1 LVTPEVFEKVQVL
14 LTASRNGRDRPQVH
28 EQYLT
33 GSLYCA
39 ECGSRLVF
47 SRIKNRHGK
56 VYDYFCCLGRKSR
69 KRGGSCTTGHYSVA
83 EVERAVERL
92 YRAVRIDPGTQ
103 EAVRRDLVEHLEA
116 EQSVIHSEIARHEK
130 RVEGIKTKQAKL
142 LELAYEDLVS
152 KDVLRDEQERLR
164 AEERAIDGLLRQ
176 AHSGGDGLL
185 AALDEALERHNDPE
199 GAYAKADPLHRRA
212 MNRLMFERIEIGPD
226 DAVIEAV
233 ALAPVVEVIRH
244 WDPELVGP
252 DWTPG
257 TVRAGPSRPS
267 PGPFLGA
274 GFDLPVGSS
283 TSCSIRRPR
292 PGGAFGVS
300 GPLRRERWGG

>member
-1 LVTPEVFEKVQVL
+1 MLRNRYYLGEVTYRGETVMGRHDPLVTHQTFEKVQVL

-28 EQYLT
+28 EQYLS

-92 YRAVRIDPGTQ
+92 YRAVRIDPGLQ
-103 EAVRRDLVEHLEA
+103 ETIRADLVEHLEA
-116 EQSVIHSEIARHEK
+116 EQSVIRSEIAGHEK
-130 RVEGIKTKQAKL
+130 RIESIKTKQAKL

-164 AEERAIDGLLRQ
+164 GEERAIDNLIRQ
-176 AHSGGDGLL
+176 AQSGG
-185 AALDEALERHNDPE
+185 E
-199 GAYAKADPLHRRA
+199 GCWLR
-212 MNRLMFERIEIGPD
+212 
-226 DAVIEAV
+226 
-233 ALAPVVEVIRH
+233 
-244 WDPELVGP
+244 
-252 DWTPG
+252 
-257 TVRAGPSRPS
+257 
-267 PGPFLGA
+267 
-274 GFDLPVGSS
+274 S
-283 TSCSIRRPR
+283 TK
-292 PGGAFGVS
+292 
-300 GPLRRERWGG
+300 L